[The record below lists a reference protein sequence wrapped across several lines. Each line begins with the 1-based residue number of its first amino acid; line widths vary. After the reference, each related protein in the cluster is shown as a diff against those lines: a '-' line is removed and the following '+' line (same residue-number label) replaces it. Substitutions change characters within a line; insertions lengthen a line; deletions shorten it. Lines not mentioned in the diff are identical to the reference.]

1 MECPH
6 CGSKNFETHIVKTD
20 KQSRNILITLIV
32 FFSIIGIM
40 LVVGHNQGNS
50 MMSSVIVSVIISIP
64 VCVLLRIILSIIPA
78 GHSVVLVCHDCG
90 KQSIVG

>member
-6 CGSKNFETHIVKTD
+6 CGSKSFETHIVKTD

-40 LVVGHNQGNS
+40 LIVGHIQGNS
-50 MMSSVIVSVIISIP
+50 MINSVIGSFIVAIP
-64 VCVLLRIILSIIPA
+64 VCVLLRIIMAIIPA